1 MRSGRTA
8 ARGRS
13 SATPGDRR
21 VPAGLSEAPAGHP
34 QRHVAANPRSSGAKQ
49 ERFGPRD
56 PAREK
61 ETRRLL
67 TRYHEQGDQSARD
80 EVIER
85 FIPLARSLAAR
96 YSRSRE
102 PLEDLVQVASM
113 GLVKAVD
120 RFDLT
125 RELTFA
131 TFAVPTILGELRRHF
146 RDTGWDLH
154 VPRGLQ
160 ERALKV
166 DQVSQELSKRL
177 GRSPT
182 PNDIAEQTGF
192 EIEDVIEALT
202 ARSAASETMSLDQ
215 PAAGQEEGSITDV
228 IGAEDDR
235 FDLIDHTATIEPILK
250 ALPEREQKILHM
262 RFAQDMTQAEI
273 ADKIGVSQMQVSRLL
288 RRSIARLSAVSENSQ
303 VSSGLPPGS

>member
-1 MRSGRTA
+1 LA
-8 ARGRS
+8 EAIRS
-13 SATPGDRR
+13 SSTPDEAQRAGAGDTRGKR
-21 VPAGLSEAPAGHP
+21 ERA
-34 QRHVAANPRSSGAKQ
+34 
-49 ERFGPRD
+49 RFGPRD
-56 PAREK
+56 PARER

-67 TRYHEQGDQSARD
+67 ARYHRAGDRGARD
-80 EVIER
+80 EVVER

-102 PLEDLVQVASM
+102 PLEDLVQVACV

-120 RFDLT
+120 RFDLD

-166 DQVSQELSKRL
+166 DQASQELSKRM

-182 PNDIAEQTGF
+182 PKDIAEHTGLDL
-192 EIEDVIEALT
+192 EDVIEALD
-202 ARSAASETMSLDQ
+202 ARNVASETMSLDQ
-215 PAAGQEEGSITDV
+215 PAAGQDEGAITDV
-228 IGAEDDR
+228 VGAEDER
-235 FDLIDHTATIEPILK
+235 FDLIDHTATIEPILR
-250 ALPEREQKILHM
+250 ALPERERRILHM
-262 RFAQDMTQAEI
+262 RFAHDMTQAEI
-273 ADKIGVSQMQVSRLL
+273 AEQIGVSQMQVSRLL
-288 RRSIARLSAVSENSQ
+288 RRSIARLSAVSDNSQ
-303 VSSGLPPGS
+303 VTSGLPPGA